1 MIATWALGKAPG
13 ELRAAAAGDRE
24 RQRAISAAVEKPED
38 QHKPERFFGHRKV
51 GSETRGG
58 PLRRAGESPLFL
70 PVLFILRP
78 RGQFFFLSD
87 GSHSVNAISA
97 VASASRIARYAI
109 HCHFSD
115 STSPSGLT

>member
-1 MIATWALGKAPG
+1 MKALS
-13 ELRAAAAGDRE
+13 
-24 RQRAISAAVEKPED
+24 RQRQGFAFIIPLSSSAA
-38 QHKPERFFGHRKV
+38 
-51 GSETRGG
+51 
-58 PLRRAGESPLFL
+58 
-70 PVLFILRP
+70 

-87 GSHSVNAISA
+87 GSHSISAISA